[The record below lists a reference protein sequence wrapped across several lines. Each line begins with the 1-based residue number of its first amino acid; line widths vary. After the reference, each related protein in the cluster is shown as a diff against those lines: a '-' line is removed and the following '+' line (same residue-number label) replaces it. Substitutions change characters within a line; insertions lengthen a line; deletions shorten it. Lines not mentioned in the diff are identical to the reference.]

1 MSKIYELFS
10 TPQGEVKPALFIV
23 LFVVA
28 LLLTLLFTKLVLAF
42 ALKKKL
48 FGPVG
53 GRHIGNRQI
62 PRLGGAALVAAFAI
76 TAVLAAFLNPSVAK
90 EFLQPQTLAIFGG
103 LLIVAVLGVVDDLL
117 QLSWATKF
125 VFQIVAS
132 CLVIGNG
139 IVIAKITNPFGPT
152 LDFYPWMAIAFTL
165 IWLVGI
171 TNAINLSDGLDGLCG
186 GIIFIVAAVIFVNS
200 RMLAHTRPEQFTLFI
215 FPSVVCAIVL
225 GAVLGFLR
233 YNFYPAKIFLG
244 DGGALFLGFLVAC
257 MAIRSS
263 QISATSVALLVPII
277 ALVLPILDTT
287 MSFLRRTD
295 RRENPFQS
303 DAQHIHHKIM
313 YSGLT
318 HPETVL
324 VLYGFCLLLGLAAL
338 ALSLRSNQY
347 AGIILVVLT
356 IVILLGF
363 KKFGVLD
370 VTRLWGVRRRGDMEE
385 QKKDE

>member
-1 MSKIYELFS
+1 M
-10 TPQGEVKPALFIV
+10 
-23 LFVVA
+23 
-28 LLLTLLFTKLVLAF
+28 
-42 ALKKKL
+42 
-48 FGPVG
+48 
-53 GRHIGNRQI
+53 
-62 PRLGGAALVAAFAI
+62 
-76 TAVLAAFLNPSVAK
+76 
-90 EFLQPQTLAIFGG
+90 
-103 LLIVAVLGVVDDLL
+103 
-117 QLSWATKF
+117 
-125 VFQIVAS
+125 
-132 CLVIGNG
+132 
-139 IVIAKITNPFGPT
+139 
-152 LDFYPWMAIAFTL
+152 
-165 IWLVGI
+165 GI

-200 RMLAHTRPEQFTLFI
+200 QILTHTRPEQFTLFI
-215 FPSVVCAIVL
+215 FPSVICAIVL

-263 QISATSVALLVPII
+263 QISATSVALLVPLI
-277 ALVLPILDTT
+277 ALGLPILDTT
-287 MSFLRRTD
+287 LAFLRRTA
-295 RRENPFQS
+295 RRGNPFQS

-356 IVILLGF
+356 IIILLGF

-370 VTRLWGVRRRGDMEE
+370 VTRLWGVRRRGETEE
-385 QKKDE
+385 KEDK

>member
-1 MSKIYELFS
+1 MSKIYALFS
-10 TPQGEVKPALFIV
+10 TPQGEIKPALYAA
-23 LFVVA
+23 LFVFA
-28 LLLTLLFTKLVLAF
+28 LVSTWLVTKLVLAF

-53 GRHIGNRQI
+53 GRHVGGRQI
-62 PRLGGAALVAAFAI
+62 PRLGGVALIVSFALTAA
-76 TAVLAAFLNPSVAK
+76 LAAFLHPGVAR
-90 EFLQPQTLAIFGG
+90 EFMQPQTIAIFAG
-103 LLIVAVLGVVDDLL
+103 LLIVGALGVVDDLL
-117 QLSWATKF
+117 QLNWATKF
-125 VFQIVAS
+125 VFQIIAS

-139 IVIAKITNPFGPT
+139 VIIAKITNPFGPT
-152 LDFYPWMAIAFTL
+152 LDFYPWMAVAFTL

-186 GIIFIVAAVIFVNS
+186 GIIFIVAVVIFTNS
-200 RMLAHTRPEQFTLFI
+200 QILTHARPEQFTLFI

-263 QISATSVALLVPII
+263 QISATSVALLVPLI
-277 ALVLPILDTT
+277 ALGLPILDTT
-287 MSFLRRTD
+287 LAFLRRTA
-295 RRENPFQS
+295 RRGNPFQS

-347 AGIILVVLT
+347 AGLILVVLT
-356 IVILLGF
+356 IIILLGF

-370 VTRLWGVRRRGDMEE
+370 VTRLWGVRRRGETEDKEE
-385 QKKDE
+385 K

>member
-1 MSKIYELFS
+1 MSKFYALFS
-10 TPQGEVKPALFIV
+10 TPQGEIKPALYAA
-23 LFVVA
+23 LFVFA
-28 LLLTLLFTKLVLAF
+28 LVSTWLLTKLVLAF

-53 GRHIGNRQI
+53 GRHVGGRQI
-62 PRLGGAALVAAFAI
+62 PRLGGVALIVSFALTAA
-76 TAVLAAFLNPSVAK
+76 LAAFLHPGVAR
-90 EFLQPQTLAIFGG
+90 EFMQPQTIAIFAG
-103 LLIVAVLGVVDDLL
+103 LLIVGALGVVDDLL
-117 QLSWATKF
+117 QLNWATKF
-125 VFQIVAS
+125 VFQIIAS

-139 IVIAKITNPFGPT
+139 VIIAKITNPFGPT
-152 LDFYPWMAIAFTL
+152 LDFYPWMAVAFTL

-186 GIIFIVAAVIFVNS
+186 GIIFIVAVVIFTNS
-200 RMLAHTRPEQFTLFI
+200 QILTHARPEQFTLFI

-263 QISATSVALLVPII
+263 QISATSVALLVPLI
-277 ALVLPILDTT
+277 ALGLPILDTT
-287 MSFLRRTD
+287 LAFLRRTA
-295 RRENPFQS
+295 RRGNPFQS

-347 AGIILVVLT
+347 AGLILVVLT
-356 IVILLGF
+356 IIILLGF

-370 VTRLWGVRRRGDMEE
+370 VTRLWGVRRRGETEDKEE
-385 QKKDE
+385 K

>member
-1 MSKIYELFS
+1 MSKIYALFS
-10 TPQGEVKPALFIV
+10 TPQGEIKPALYAA
-23 LFVVA
+23 LFVFA
-28 LLLTLLFTKLVLAF
+28 LVSTWLLTKLVLAF

-53 GRHIGNRQI
+53 GRHVGGRQI
-62 PRLGGAALVAAFAI
+62 PRLGGVALIVSFALTAA
-76 TAVLAAFLNPSVAK
+76 LAAFLHPGVAR
-90 EFLQPQTLAIFGG
+90 EFMQPQTIAIFAG
-103 LLIVAVLGVVDDLL
+103 LLIVGALGVVDDLL
-117 QLSWATKF
+117 QLNWATKF
-125 VFQIVAS
+125 VFQIIAS

-139 IVIAKITNPFGPT
+139 VIIAKITNPFGPT
-152 LDFYPWMAIAFTL
+152 LDFYPWMAVAFTL

-186 GIIFIVAAVIFVNS
+186 GIIFIVAVVIFTNS
-200 RMLAHTRPEQFTLFI
+200 QILTHARPEQFTLFI

-263 QISATSVALLVPII
+263 QISATSVALLVPLI
-277 ALVLPILDTT
+277 ALGLPILDTT
-287 MSFLRRTD
+287 LAFLRRTA
-295 RRENPFQS
+295 RRGNPFQS

-356 IVILLGF
+356 IIILLGF

-370 VTRLWGVRRRGDMEE
+370 VTRLWGVRRRGETEDKEE
-385 QKKDE
+385 K

>member
-1 MSKIYELFS
+1 MSRIYEFFS

-28 LLLTLLFTKLVLAF
+28 LILTLLFTKFTLAF

-62 PRLGGAALVAAFAI
+62 PRLGGAALVAAFAL
-76 TAVLAAFLNPSVAK
+76 TAVLAAFLNPTVAK

-200 RMLAHTRPEQFTLFI
+200 RILAHTRPEQFTLFI

-277 ALVLPILDTT
+277 ALG
-287 MSFLRRTD
+287 LRRTV

-385 QKKDE
+385 PKKDE

>member
-1 MSKIYELFS
+1 MSKFYALFS
-10 TPQGEVKPALFIV
+10 TPQGEVKPALYAV
-23 LFVVA
+23 LFVFA
-28 LLLTLLFTKLVLAF
+28 LLSTWLLTKLVLAF

-53 GRHIGNRQI
+53 GRHVGGRQI
-62 PRLGGAALVAAFAI
+62 PRLGGVALIVSFAL
-76 TAVLAAFLNPSVAK
+76 TAVLAAFLHPGVAK
-90 EFLQPQTLAIFGG
+90 EFLQPQTLAIFAG
-103 LLIVAVLGVVDDLL
+103 LLIVGALGVVDDLL
-117 QLSWATKF
+117 QLNWATKF

-139 IVIAKITNPFGPT
+139 VIVAKITNPFGPT
-152 LDFYPWMAIAFTL
+152 LDFYPWMAVAFTL

-186 GIIFIVAAVIFVNS
+186 GIIFIVAVVIFTNS
-200 RMLAHTRPEQFTLFI
+200 QMLTRARPEQFTLFI
-215 FPSVVCAIVL
+215 FPSVVCAIIL

-263 QISATSVALLVPII
+263 QISATSVALLVPLI
-277 ALVLPILDTT
+277 ALGLPILDTT
-287 MSFLRRTD
+287 LAFLRRTA
-295 RRENPFQS
+295 RRGNPFQS

-356 IVILLGF
+356 IIILLGF

-370 VTRLWGVRRRGDMEE
+370 VTRLWGVRRRGETEDKEE
-385 QKKDE
+385 K

>member
-1 MSKIYELFS
+1 MTKLQELFS
-10 TPQGEVKPALFIV
+10 TPYGEIRPALFIV
-23 LFVVA
+23 LFVTA
-28 LLLTLLFTKLVLAF
+28 LALTWLFTKLVLAY

-53 GRHIGNRQI
+53 GRHIGGRQV
-62 PRLGGAALVAAFAI
+62 PRLGGVALVAAFGL
-76 TAVLAAFLNPSVAK
+76 TALLAAFLHKGIAH
-90 EFLQPQTLAIFGG
+90 EFTQPQTLAIFGG
-103 LLIVAVLGVVDDLL
+103 LLIMAVLGVVDDLL
-117 QLSWATKF
+117 QLSWGTKF

-139 IVIAKITNPFGPT
+139 VVIAKITNPFGPT

-200 RMLAHTRPEQFTLFI
+200 RILAHTRPEQLTLFI
-215 FPSVVCAIVL
+215 FPSVVCAVIM
-225 GAVLGFLR
+225 GAILGFLR

-244 DGGALFLGFLVAC
+244 DGGALFLGFLIAC

-277 ALVLPILDTT
+277 ALGLPILDTT
-287 MSFLRRTD
+287 LAFLRRTA
-295 RRENPFQS
+295 RRGNPFQS

-347 AGIILVVLT
+347 AGLVLVVLT
-356 IVILLGF
+356 VVILLGF
-363 KKFGVLD
+363 KKFGILD
-370 VTRLWGVRRRGDMEE
+370 VTRLWGVRRHGDAEDN
-385 QKKDE
+385 KKNE